1 MFQPILRYIKK
12 KKANSGVTSAWKSKE
27 WPDECFK
34 VSAAYISI
42 VLSLDC
48 IDTKM
53 QVKFD
58 GSCFKQKKFTFTHKK
73 VVNSYTVY

>member
-1 MFQPILRYIKK
+1 MFQPILRYFTKN
-12 KKANSGVTSAWKSKE
+12 ANSGVTSAWKSKE

-48 IDTKM
+48 INTKI